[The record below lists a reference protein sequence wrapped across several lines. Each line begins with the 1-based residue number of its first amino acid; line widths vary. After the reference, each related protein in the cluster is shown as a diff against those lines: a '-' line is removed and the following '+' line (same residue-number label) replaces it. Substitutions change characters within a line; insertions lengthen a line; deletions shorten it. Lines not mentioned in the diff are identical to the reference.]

1 METLLLIIFF
11 VLLLTG
17 MPIAF
22 VLGITAMAMFH
33 ITGVIPVAAMPEA
46 MYSSLDSFTLMAI
59 PFFIIAAN
67 FLVGGNIS
75 RYLIDFANAFVG
87 HLTGGMGMVCVLSC
101 MVFAALIGSSIA
113 TALSIGVII
122 IPAMVKLGYDKS
134 FAMALTAAGGTLGI
148 LIPPSLPLIVYGVI
162 AEESVG
168 DLFLAGMIP
177 GVLLGFL
184 LMALTVIIAK
194 KRGFQKSPKAGWK
207 ERGSYTLKAIPVLFM
222 PILVLGSIY
231 GGIATP
237 TECAAVAAVY
247 ALFIGLFVYRTMKWG
262 QIIPVIVEGM
272 KTTGMIMFII
282 ATALTFG
289 RLVTLM
295 QIPQNLGALVVSYQL
310 PQWAFLAIVNIVLII
325 MGCFLEVAS
334 ILLITLPIIVP
345 LLSVMKIN
353 AIHFGIVMVVNM
365 EMALITPPVGLVLF
379 AISGATKSPLSVII
393 KGIWRFIGLFF
404 AYLILI
410 TYVTIISTWLP
421 SILR

>member
-1 METLLLIIFF
+1 MEALLLILFF

-33 ITGVIPVAAMPEA
+33 ITGVAPVALVPEA
-46 MYSSLDSFTLMAI
+46 MYASLDSFTLMAI

-67 FLVGGNIS
+67 FLVGGKIS
-75 RYLIDFANAFVG
+75 SYLIDFANAYVG
-87 HLTGGMGMVCVLSC
+87 HITGGMGIVCVFSC
-101 MVFAALIGSSIA
+101 MIFAALIGSSIA
-113 TALSIGVII
+113 TALSIGVIA

-148 LIPPSLPLIVYGVI
+148 LIPPSLPLIIYGVI
-162 AEESVG
+162 AEESVA
-168 DLFLAGMIP
+168 DLFLAGVIP

-184 LMALTVIIAK
+184 LMALAVIIAK
-194 KRGFQKSPKAGWK
+194 KRGFKKSAKAGWQ
-207 ERGSYTLKAIPVLFM
+207 ERRSYTLKAIPVLLM

-231 GGIATP
+231 GGVATP

-262 QIIPVIVEGM
+262 QIIPLVVEGM

-289 RLVTLM
+289 RLVTML

-310 PQWAFLAIVNIVLII
+310 PPWAFLAIVNIVLII

-334 ILLITLPIIVP
+334 IMLITLPIIIP
-345 LLSVMKIN
+345 LINILKIN

-365 EMALITPPVGLVLF
+365 ELALITPPVGLVLY
-379 AISGATKSPLSVII
+379 AISGATKSPLSLII
-393 KGIWRFIGLFF
+393 KGIWPFIALFLV
-404 AYLILI
+404 YLVLI
-410 TYVTIISTWLP
+410 TYVPIISTWLP